1 MERYFL
7 VIGAG
12 ICGGIIAHKIHIPGG
27 AVVGAMLL
35 SGFVA
40 LLLPSGVKLPAD
52 IGVAVQ
58 IILGI
63 SLGLTFERAFL
74 SLVIKVLLL
83 AILSTLILL
92 TVAIFMAYLA
102 SRMGLI
108 DFGTALFGFSPG
120 GMSGMAI
127 LAQTEGHNTPIVA
140 FLHLV
145 RIFTLF
151 IIVPLL
157 ARLYIHFNPQ
167 P

>member
-1 MERYFL
+1 MERYL
-7 VIGAG
+7 VVIAAG
-12 ICGGIIAHKIHIPGG
+12 ICGGILAHKIHIPGG

-35 SGFVA
+35 SGFAA
-40 LLLPSGVKLPAD
+40 LLLPSGVRLPTN
-52 IGVAVQ
+52 IGITVQ

-63 SLGLTFERAFL
+63 SLGMTFERAFL
-74 SLVIKVLLL
+74 NLVLKALPL
-83 AILSTLILL
+83 AVMSTLILL
-92 TVAIFMAYLA
+92 VVAILMAYIA
-102 SRMGLI
+102 SRTGLI

-151 IIVPLL
+151 TIVPLL
-157 ARLYIHFNPQ
+157 ARLYMHFNPQ